1 MRDNTGMHSSI
12 RPSIRPLQDF
22 HLPAA
27 DEVLRLAFRGSA
39 SRLEDLRLYRRIQPE
54 GWFAAFQQERLVGM
68 VGAACYGAFAHVG
81 LMAVRPDCQRQ
92 GLGRLLM
99 EFLLAR
105 LEQQQIPLVTLD
117 ASAAG
122 RPLYEK
128 LGFVVCDDTLVLER
142 PINAPVPAGGQS
154 LSTAALAELAEAD
167 APVFGADRR
176 NVFQALGEFFPGRTF
191 VQRDE
196 QGRVSG
202 WLCAQSSRLGP
213 WVMLRPEGAEALL
226 QVALALPYDGPL
238 SMTVPSGNRPA
249 LELLGRHGFAPVRS
263 NTHMRRGPGGC
274 PGQRERIYSQTSLAV
289 G

>member
-1 MRDNTGMHSSI
+1 
-12 RPSIRPLQDF
+12 
-22 HLPAA
+22 
-27 DEVLRLAFRGSA
+27 
-39 SRLEDLRLYRRIQPE
+39 
-54 GWFAAFQQERLVGM
+54 M

-81 LMAVRPDCQRQ
+81 LMAVHPDCQHQ

-105 LEQQQIPLVTLD
+105 LEQQHIPLVTLD

-128 LGFVVCDDTLVLER
+128 LGFVACDDTLVLER
-142 PINAPVPAGGQS
+142 PINAPVPDPACGRP
-154 LSTAALAELAEAD
+154 LSSTALAELAEAD

-176 NVFQALGEFFPGRTF
+176 KVFQAMGEFFPGCTF

-213 WVMLRPEGAEALL
+213 WDMLRPEGAGALL
-226 QVALALPYDGPL
+226 QAALALSYDGQL
-238 SMTVPSGNRPA
+238 SVTVPSGNRPA

-274 PGQRERIYSQTSLAV
+274 PGQRERVYSQTSLAV

>member
-12 RPSIRPLQDF
+12 RPLQDI

-99 EFLLAR
+99 EFLLDR
-105 LEQQQIPLVTLD
+105 LEQQHIPLVTLD

-122 RPLYEK
+122 RPLYER
-128 LGFVVCDDTLVLER
+128 LGFVACDDTLVLER
-142 PINAPVPAGGQS
+142 PLNEPVPEPAGGQP
-154 LSTAALAELAEAD
+154 LSSVALAELAEAD

-176 NVFQALGEFFPGRTF
+176 NVFQTLGEFFPGRTF

-196 QGRVSG
+196 QGRLSG
-202 WLCAQSSRLGP
+202 WLCAQGSRLGP
-213 WVMLRPEGAEALL
+213 WVILRPERAGALL
-226 QVALALPYDGPL
+226 QAALALPYAGPL
-238 SMTVPSGNRPA
+238 SVTVPSGNRPA
-249 LELLGRHGFAPVRS
+249 LELLGRHGFVPVRK

-274 PGQRERIYSQTSLAV
+274 PGQRERVYSQTSLAV

>member
-1 MRDNTGMHSSI
+1 MHSSI
-12 RPSIRPLQDF
+12 RPLQDI

-27 DEVLRLAFRGSA
+27 AEVLRLAFRGSA

-81 LMAVRPDCQRQ
+81 LMAVHPDCQRQ

-105 LEQQQIPLVTLD
+105 LEQQTIPLVTLD

-128 LGFVVCDDTLVLER
+128 LGFAACDDTLVLER
-142 PINAPVPAGGQS
+142 PINAPVPDPTGEQP
-154 LSTAALAELAEAD
+154 LTTAALAELAEAD

-176 NVFQALGEFFPGRTF
+176 KVFQALGEFFPGRTF

-226 QVALALPYDGPL
+226 QAALALSYDVPL
-238 SMTVPSGNRPA
+238 SVTVPSGNRPT
-249 LELLGRHGFAPVRS
+249 LELLGRYGFVPVRS
-263 NTHMRRGPGGC
+263 NTHMRRGPGSC
-274 PGQRERIYSQTSLAV
+274 PGQRERVYSQTSLAI

>member
-1 MRDNTGMHSSI
+1 MHNSI
-12 RPSIRPLQDF
+12 RPSIRPLQDI
-22 HLPAA
+22 HLTAA
-27 DEVLRLAFRGSA
+27 DEVLRLAFRGPS

-105 LEQQQIPLVTLD
+105 LEQQHILLVTLD

-128 LGFVVCDDTLVLER
+128 LGFVACDDTLVLER
-142 PINAPVPAGGQS
+142 PLNAPVPEPAGGQP
-154 LSTAALAELAEAD
+154 LSSAALAELAEAD

-191 VQRDE
+191 IQRDE
-196 QGRVSG
+196 QGHLSG

-213 WVMLRPEGAEALL
+213 WVMLRPEGAGALL
-226 QVALALPYDGPL
+226 QAALTLPFDGPL
-238 SMTVPSGNRPA
+238 SVTVPSGNRPA
-249 LELLGRHGFAPVRS
+249 LELLGRHGFAAVRS